1 MSLQRN
7 QIQSLMQPHSL
18 CECCPIG
25 RDPPRCDRNPFWRWV
40 AVEEGPCAGRSSGS
54 GGDENGGAG
63 PWRSPGTFP
72 LFGPCGWAFPPLCS
86 PRGSLQWRGCR
97 RWRQPQRTAAAG
109 DERGWWAVGAYERGA
124 CCSLAVCGPAEGF
137 SRWTA
142 WSSPS

>member
-7 QIQSLMQPHSL
+7 QIWSLMQHHSL
-18 CECCPIG
+18 CECRPTG
-25 RDPPRCDRNPFWRWV
+25 QDPPRCDRNPFWRWV
-40 AVEEGPCAGRSSGS
+40 AVAEGPCAGQSSWS

-72 LFGPCGWAFPPLCS
+72 LSGPGGWTFPLPRS

-97 RWRQPQRTAAAG
+97 QWRRPQQTGAAG
-109 DERGWWAVGAYERGA
+109 AEWVWWIAGVHEHGA
-124 CCSLAVCGPAEGF
+124 CCSLVVCGPAVVF